1 MDLMDM
7 TWTYQ
12 GVGLWTAVEI
22 DVAVISACLP
32 LIRPTLQ
39 FLIPSFVISYV
50 SKSRSTRD
58 TEDKTGESPKAKI
71 SQQKPNKFD
80 PEDDYERLVGYPM
93 QALTSTNMSRA

>member
-1 MDLMDM
+1 MDM

-39 FLIPSFVISYV
+39 FLIPSSVFSYV
-50 SKSRSTRD
+50 SKSQSTRG
-58 TEDKTGESPKAKI
+58 TENKTEESSKPKI
-71 SQQKPNKFD
+71 SQLKPNKFD
-80 PEDDYERLVGYPM
+80 PEDDYERLVEYPM
-93 QALTSTNMSRA
+93 RVLTSTNTSRA